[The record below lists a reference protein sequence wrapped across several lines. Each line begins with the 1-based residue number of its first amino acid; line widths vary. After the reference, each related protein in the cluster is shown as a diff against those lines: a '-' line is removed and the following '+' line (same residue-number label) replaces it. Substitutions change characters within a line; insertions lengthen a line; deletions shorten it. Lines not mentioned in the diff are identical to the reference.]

1 MTPLQIDL
9 YKLFCKTTKLDD
21 LEEGGS
27 TDSESK
33 LGNTTLA
40 VITQMK
46 KLCYHPELV
55 FDKYVKMKKKNSKR
69 FKLYS

>member
-1 MTPLQIDL
+1 MKPLQIDF
-9 YKLFCKTTKLDD
+9 YKLFCKIKL
-21 LEEGGS
+21 EGGS
-27 TDSESK
+27 TDWESK

-55 FDKYVKMKKKNSKR
+55 FDKYVKMKKKIQKDSNYIRK
-69 FKLYS
+69 